1 VEAAQGGRWG
11 RSGAGALAPPVSVT
25 VALRAAKLGFALAV
39 ACPRRGLV
47 EATVTKGATM
57 LSTMTKMVMTAVFGL
72 TMFTAG
78 DASAGGHRGDRGAK
92 MCEHLECTAA
102 QQAQLAQIREA
113 HKPAM
118 QASREA
124 IRDLKQQ
131 LVAEY
136 QKERVDTAKVAALRQ
151 QIDAHKA
158 TAEREREAM
167 KAKIEA
173 ILTPAQRAKL
183 AEFKAQHKGPKGKGH
198 HRGLGRGPGP
208 GKTRGV

>member
-1 VEAAQGGRWG
+1 
-11 RSGAGALAPPVSVT
+11 
-25 VALRAAKLGFALAV
+25 
-39 ACPRRGLV
+39 
-47 EATVTKGATM
+47 M

-92 MCEHLECTAA
+92 MCERLECSST
-102 QQAQLAQIREA
+102 QQAQLAQIRES

-136 QKERVDTAKVAALRQ
+136 QKDRVDTAKVAALRQ
-151 QIDAHKA
+151 QLDAQKA
-158 TAEREREAM
+158 TAKREREAM
-167 KAKIEA
+167 KAQIDA
-173 ILTPAQRAKL
+173 VLTPAQRAKL
-183 AEFKAQHKGPKGKGH
+183 AEFKAQRKGPKDKGN
-198 HRGLGRGPGP
+198 HRGPGRGPGP
-208 GKTRGV
+208 GKTRGA